1 MILEISDINE
11 KIIEKFDQFY
21 LFLNKSYLFFVI
33 FLLFYNSILFLIKY
47 LNILIFDVSII
58 FLYEDNK
65 LKILYRNAV
74 KNKKFIIS

>member
-33 FLLFYNSILFLIKY
+33 FLLFYNSILFLIEY
-47 LNILIFDVSII
+47 LNILIFDM
-58 FLYEDNK
+58 FL
-65 LKILYRNAV
+65 
-74 KNKKFIIS
+74 